1 MLLQKLQEL
10 REAQDQRVN
19 ELSFADT
26 LCDTYS
32 SDSLCSEAPEPANP
46 AKPTE
51 APEPVTTNQE
61 PEPKPVSTEPPELI
75 PALWRLDEPETK
87 QTATEPITTNQEP
100 EPTEAFEPIIDDG
113 YDSVT
118 ETETEDDPYLEDK
131 DLQALGLVVRPI
143 ATAARNFSS
152 QKLRSSQD
160 AQVLCSNSWSDSV
173 ANEAM
178 NDDEDDDDFGSISTM
193 VTWL

>member
-10 REAQDQRVN
+10 REAQDQRGN

-26 LCDTYS
+26 LRDTNS
-32 SDSLCSEAPEPANP
+32 SDSLCSEAP
-46 AKPTE
+46 E

-75 PALWRLDEPETK
+75 PALRRLDEPETK

-113 YDSVT
+113 YDSIT

-131 DLQALGLVVRPI
+131 DLQTLGLVVRPI

-160 AQVLCSNSWSDSV
+160 AQVLRSNSWSDSV

-178 NDDEDDDDFGSISTM
+178 NDDEDDDDFGSISIM